1 MILTKKKIKNGKIY
15 RVVDNQL
22 KRVVPKGVRSQL
34 LKKNHDDL
42 GHFGVDK
49 TLKN

>member
-1 MILTKKKIKNGKIY
+1 MEKYI
-15 RVVDNQL
+15 VVDNQL
-22 KRVVPKGVRSQL
+22 KRIVPKGVRSQL

-42 GHFGVDK
+42 EHSGVDK